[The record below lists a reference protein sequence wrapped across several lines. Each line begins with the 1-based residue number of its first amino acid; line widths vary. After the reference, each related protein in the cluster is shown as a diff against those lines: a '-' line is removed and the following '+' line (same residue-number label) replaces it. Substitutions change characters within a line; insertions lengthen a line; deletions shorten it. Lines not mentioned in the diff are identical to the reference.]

1 MILMILYKNLLFS
14 FNKASFLE
22 ENANSEIDNWEILKD
37 LLEKWEI
44 TERDIAWYKKIQ
56 EFLKKKKTN
65 SLPEEMEEADSL
77 PEEIQDNIEGFNK
90 NIKDIINNYLELNEQ
105 WIKTISNKWDYTIF
119 SRRNWENNIM
129 LDNSK
134 NIITDENGFL
144 WKLDFEWY
152 TTSEALKEVDD
163 ILTALEE
170 AQMFKSPSLE
180 RKEREL
186 KEAFRLKYAIYIK
199 NDLV

>member
-22 ENANSEIDNWEILKD
+22 ENANSEIDNGEILKD
-37 LLEKWEI
+37 LLEKGEI
-44 TERDIAWYKKIQ
+44 TERDIAGYKKIQ

-105 WIKTISNKWDYTIF
+105 GIKTISNKGDYTIF
-119 SRRNWENNIM
+119 SRRNGENNIM

-144 WKLDFEWY
+144 GKLDFEGY